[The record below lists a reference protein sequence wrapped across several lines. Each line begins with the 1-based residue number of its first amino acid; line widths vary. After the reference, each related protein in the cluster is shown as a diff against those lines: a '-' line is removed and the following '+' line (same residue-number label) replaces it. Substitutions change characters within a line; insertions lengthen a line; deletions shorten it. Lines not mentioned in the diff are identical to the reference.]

1 MSGLLPRS
9 TFIFLLTVFGTTA
22 VVVAKDYS
30 FPRVVV
36 EAVVQADGAV
46 RMTEHRTFRFDGSF
60 SEADYNLSRAG
71 FDVVRDIEVSENGNP
86 YTLNTSRKDNTYR
99 VRERDKR
106 VDIRW
111 YYRARNEDRTFTI
124 SYVLEGAV
132 VRGPEHAE
140 FFWTYLT
147 DGWEKPTDELEVRLR
162 FEQPVEG
169 AELHHFLRGA
179 SSKVETTISSD
190 GILLAGD
197 NLSSSDHVAMRAVF
211 PASLVPMAPIND
223 AEFTLA
229 QVLHDEAE
237 HAEKEARAAERRE
250 RRAVRWSY
258 ISLVLSLLTV
268 VFFGMVYR
276 RYRPNKPQLAEDF
289 PKQTTEIPSDHPP
302 ALAAMFV
309 SQFYVG
315 AQSVVATLFD
325 LCRRG
330 YFRIVQGEEKRSFLS
345 KETPFEIHLG
355 DVRPSPDDLRDWEQ
369 EVVRLVVDRMS
380 EGERE
385 IKKIFDLNKSKN
397 RKWYANWQKLLK
409 ADYDSYELTH
419 PENSK
424 AISANILAQMPL
436 TAASIAAI
444 AFAGPIG
451 ALPLALSI
459 GAISFSG
466 LVWHRT
472 EKGERLYRGWRAYLR
487 GLQKASPED
496 LEGDIDRHFVYAV
509 VFSLSSTR
517 TGNLVK
523 AAPTDQFLWII
534 AVDGGRVSPAAL
546 STTVTSM
553 TASVT
558 TNIASGTGATAGVAG
573 AGASG
578 GAR

>member
-1 MSGLLPRS
+1 MPRPLRRCTFALLLIA
-9 TFIFLLTVFGTTA
+9 FCTTA
-22 VVVAKDYS
+22 VAVGKDYS

-36 EAVVQADGAV
+36 EAVVQSDGAV
-46 RMTEHRTFRFDGSF
+46 HITEHRTFRFDGSF

-71 FDVVRDIEVSENGNP
+71 FDVVRDIEVSENGIP
-86 YTLNTSRKDNTYR
+86 YALNTSGDEGTYR

-124 SYVLEGAV
+124 SYVLERAV
-132 VRGPEHAE
+132 IRGPEHAE

-147 DGWEKPTDELEVRLR
+147 DGWDEPTDELEVRLR
-162 FEQPVEG
+162 FEQPLDG

-179 SSKVETTISSD
+179 TSKIETEETSD
-190 GILLAGD
+190 GILISGQ
-197 NLSSSDHVAMRAVF
+197 NLSSSDRVAMRAVF
-211 PASLVPMAPIND
+211 PASLVPAAQIND
-223 AEFTLA
+223 ADFTLA
-229 QVLHDEAE
+229 LVLDDEARR
-237 HAEKEARAAERRE
+237 AEEEALAAERRE

-258 ISLVLSLLTV
+258 ISLVLTLLTV

-276 RYRPNKPQLAEDF
+276 RYRPNKPELVEDL
-289 PKQTTEIPSDHPP
+289 PKQTTEPPSDHPP

-355 DVRPSPDDLRDWEQ
+355 DIRPSPGDLRDWEE
-369 EVVRLVVDRMS
+369 EVVRLIVDRMAD
-380 EGERE
+380 GERE

-397 RKWYANWQKLLK
+397 QKWYTKWQKLLK
-409 ADYDSYELTH
+409 ADYDSLELTH

-424 AISANILAQMPL
+424 AVSANILAQIPL

-451 ALPLALSI
+451 VMPLVLSI
-459 GAISFSG
+459 GAMCFSG
-466 LVWHRT
+466 LIWHRT
-472 EKGERLYRGWRAYLR
+472 VEGERLYRGWHAYLR

-496 LEGDIDRHFVYAV
+496 LTGDIDRHFVNAV

-523 AAPTDQFLWII
+523 AAPSDQFMWII

-546 STTVTSM
+546 STTVSSM
-553 TASVT
+553 TTSVT

-573 AGASG
+573 GGASG